1 DGERRLVD
9 AVCLTPVPVEAI
21 VAAGADVTIA
31 VNILGRETLP
41 RWPGGDASEARRA
54 SKPRDTVI
62 EALELAQLD
71 VSAREA
77 ARADV
82 SITPVFGPGTWRH
95 MQCGGLF
102 LSAGRQAAEAALE
115 RLMMVAR
122 PTAVRSGVE
131 CVT

>member
-1 DGERRLVD
+1 VQT
-9 AVCLTPVPVEAI
+9 A
-21 VAAGADVTIA
+21 
-31 VNILGRETLP
+31 N
-41 RWPGGDASEARRA
+41 
-54 SKPRDTVI
+54 KPRDTVI

-95 MQCGGLF
+95 MQLGGLF

-115 RLMMVAR
+115 RLAMVAR
-122 PTAVRSGVE
+122 PSSTRSRAAFVR
-131 CVT
+131 